1 MAMEVFSVGSPPC
14 GYGCEKR
21 NAAGP
26 SVSRNISMR
35 TGCAISPWPG
45 NSSVMLYGVGYATH
59 SVSAEKNVWGMEIP
73 RCFQRSGVSM
83 GIFLIP
89 PVSRC
94 MYASILPMKNA
105 MEGRNT
111 TSMYWK

>member
-1 MAMEVFSVGSPPC
+1 MGSPPC

-45 NSSVMLYGVGYATH
+45 NSSVILCGV
-59 SVSAEKNVWGMEIP
+59 
-73 RCFQRSGVSM
+73 
-83 GIFLIP
+83 
-89 PVSRC
+89 
-94 MYASILPMKNA
+94 
-105 MEGRNT
+105 
-111 TSMYWK
+111 